1 MLQLCA
7 KPGFGVIIQAGS
19 VLQFPFLGQ
28 LSIDIHDHGCVC
40 VPHPGLQSLDLDAG
54 FIACRAEGDTEIMT
68 ADQTEK
74 MVCFSS
80 RPVIVHCTFLYQRE
94 DLLIGLGNIHFTLK
108 VSSTLFLHRSEPAGE
123 KTETVPMIIR

>member
-40 VPHPGLQSLDLDAG
+40 VSHPGLQSLDLDAG
-54 FIACRAEGDTEIMT
+54 FIACRAEGDTEIMA
-68 ADQTEK
+68 ADGSHLFGVSIR
-74 MVCFSS
+74 VCSS
-80 RPVIVHCTFLYQRE
+80 QLY
-94 DLLIGLGNIHFTLK
+94 
-108 VSSTLFLHRSEPAGE
+108 P
-123 KTETVPMIIR
+123 

>member
-1 MLQLCA
+1 MLLLCA

-19 VLQFPFLGQ
+19 VLQLPFLGQ

-68 ADQTEK
+68 ADLYVFPWRERLSFRQE
-74 MVCFSS
+74 CFM
-80 RPVIVHCTFLYQRE
+80 
-94 DLLIGLGNIHFTLK
+94 
-108 VSSTLFLHRSEPAGE
+108 LFSLSEGCKFSLSYEA
-123 KTETVPMIIR
+123 V